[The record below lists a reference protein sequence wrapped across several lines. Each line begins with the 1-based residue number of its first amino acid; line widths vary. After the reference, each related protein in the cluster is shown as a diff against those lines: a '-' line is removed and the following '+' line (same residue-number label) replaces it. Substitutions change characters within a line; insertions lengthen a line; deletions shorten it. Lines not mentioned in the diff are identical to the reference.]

1 MYPYSPPT
9 FGKEGVGIFQN
20 GLNGNDYRKVSK
32 MGGVPKTGG
41 CNNKKGGLGSF
52 WGKTIS
58 KTNYFIE
65 HK

>member
-20 GLNGNDYRKVSK
+20 GLHVKDYRKVSK
-32 MGGVPKTGG
+32 MGGVAKTGE
-41 CNNKKGGLGSF
+41 CNNKKGGMGRV

-58 KTNYFIE
+58 KTKYFIE
-65 HK
+65 DK

>member
-9 FGKEGVGIFQN
+9 FGKEGVEIFQN
-20 GLNGNDYRKVSK
+20 ALHGKDYRKVSK

-41 CNNKKGGLGSF
+41 CSNKKGGMGSF
-52 WGKTIS
+52 LGKTIS
-58 KTNYFIE
+58 KTKYFVE